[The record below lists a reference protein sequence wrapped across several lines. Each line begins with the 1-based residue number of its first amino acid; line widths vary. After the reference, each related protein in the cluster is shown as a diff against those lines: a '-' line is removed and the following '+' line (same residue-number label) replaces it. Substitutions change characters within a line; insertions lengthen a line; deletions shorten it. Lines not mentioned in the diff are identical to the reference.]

1 MNKKSPSCLDCFCE
15 EFTQSERHR
24 GRYLV
29 NKEISFSCGARQ
41 REFHNSE
48 SNTGRVEFQGCSR

>member
-1 MNKKSPSCLDCFCE
+1 MNKQGPRCLDCLCE
-15 EFTQSERHR
+15 EYTQSERHR

-29 NKEISFSCGARQ
+29 TREISFSCGARR
-41 REFHNSE
+41 RELHDSE